1 MRWRDWLGCSLLAGS
16 VGVSGCV
23 SAGAVL
29 KPIVHASPD
38 NNEAHDGITVAR
50 ALQADVETIGP
61 KSATTL
67 GDAPPQDVG
76 SLIINGIPAAR
87 IRASVNTE
95 AITDEEVKAACY
107 PMLRRLEMLPE
118 PERSQRQLQ
127 VFKETLDQIVEREV
141 VLQVAIARLKKN
153 AGEAQVKKLLEIADK
168 QFDSQWIQPLM
179 KSNNIKSET
188 EFQTAL
194 KEMNVSLSMM
204 KRQWTR
210 NWMAQEFVRQMV
222 VTKVDKVG
230 HLQMED
236 YYRRHPED
244 FQIADSV
251 EWEDVFVS
259 ETLHPP
265 RAVARQRA
273 EEVLARM
280 RRAEPIAQLLA
291 DHLDDGDSSL
301 RDGRG
306 LGRKHGEIKPVEA
319 EGPLFQLKDGEAA
332 LVEIGSGF
340 HVVRVVKREYA
351 GMRPFDD
358 REVQK
363 LIKDKLRNEIGQRE
377 MKQLVSELRKQAV
390 VEYLTGAN

>member
-1 MRWRDWLGCSLLAGS
+1 MRWRDWLGCGLLAGS
-16 VGVSGCV
+16 VGVGGCV
-23 SAGAVL
+23 SGGAVL
-29 KPIVHASPD
+29 KPVVHVSPD
-38 NNEAHDGITVAR
+38 KEAGVTVAR

-67 GDAPPQDVG
+67 SDAPPQDVG

-87 IRASVNTE
+87 IRATVNTE

-107 PMLRRLEMLPE
+107 PMLRRLETLSE

-141 VLQVAIARLKKN
+141 VLQVAMARLKKN
-153 AGEAQVKKLLEIADK
+153 GGEASVKKLLEIADK
-168 QFDSQWIQPLM
+168 QFDSQWTQPLM
-179 KSNNIKSET
+179 KANNIKSEA
-188 EFQTAL
+188 EFQAAL
-194 KEMNVSLSMM
+194 KEMNVSLTMM

-210 NWMAQEFVRQMV
+210 NWMAQEFVRQTV
-222 VTKVDKVG
+222 FAKVDKVG

-244 FQIADSV
+244 FQVADSV

-259 ETLHPP
+259 EVLHPP
-265 RAVARQRA
+265 RAVARERA
-273 EEVLARM
+273 EAILARM
-280 RRAEPIAQLLA
+280 RRGETMAQLLA

-306 LGRKHGEIKPVEA
+306 LGRKRGEIKPVEA
-319 EGPLFQLKDGEAA
+319 EGPLFQLKDGESV

-340 HVVRVVKREYA
+340 HVIRAVKREYA
-351 GMRPFDD
+351 GMKPFDD

-377 MKQLVSELRKQAV
+377 MKQVVSELRKQAV
-390 VEYLTGAN
+390 VEYMTAQ

>member
-1 MRWRDWLGCSLLAGS
+1 MRWREWLGCGLLAGS
-16 VGVSGCV
+16 VGIGGCV
-23 SAGAVL
+23 STGSVL
-29 KPIVHASPD
+29 KPIVHVNQQDEQPQ
-38 NNEAHDGITVAR
+38 DGITVAR

-67 GDAPPQDVG
+67 NDAPRQDAG

-87 IRASVNTE
+87 IRATVNTE

-107 PMLRRLEMLPE
+107 PMLRRLETLSE

-127 VFKETLDQIVEREV
+127 VFKETLDQIVEREA
-141 VLQVAIARLKKN
+141 VLQVAIARLKK
-153 AGEAQVKKLLEIADK
+153 AGGEASVKKLMEIADK
-168 QFDSQWIQPLM
+168 QFDSQWTQPLM
-179 KSNNIKSET
+179 KSNNIKT
-188 EFQTAL
+188 EAEFLAAL
-194 KEMNVSLSMM
+194 TEMNVSLTMM

-210 NWMAQEFVRQMV
+210 NWMAQEFVRQTV
-222 VTKVDKVG
+222 FAKVDKVG

-244 FQIADSV
+244 FQIADSL

-259 ETLHPP
+259 EALHPP
-265 RAVARQRA
+265 RATTRQRA
-273 EEVLARM
+273 EAILARM
-280 RRAEPIAQLLA
+280 RRGEPMGQLLA

-319 EGPLFQLKDGEAA
+319 EGPLFQLKDGESA

-351 GMRPFDD
+351 GMKPFDD

-377 MKQLVSELRKQAV
+377 MKQVVSELRKQAV
-390 VEYLTGAN
+390 VEYMTAR